1 MIPSR
6 VLESDCICMSL
17 RNSTTTGCQSHDEP
31 IEVYLAYLLHLDLM
45 YSALWDVVFVVA
57 IVGSD
62 DICISLKSV
71 LLIPVIMKP
80 LTSRCCE
87 RQD

>member
-1 MIPSR
+1 
-6 VLESDCICMSL
+6 
-17 RNSTTTGCQSHDEP
+17 
-31 IEVYLAYLLHLDLM
+31 VYLAYLLHLDLM